1 MSKLNIFKQEW
12 IDMVFEGRNKKY
24 GAYQLRSENPK
35 TTVKAV
41 IIGIV
46 LFSLAVASPLISK
59 WFGDKLGTAKKE
71 ESIDKVIE
79 VVDLPPPPAEELPP
93 PPPPPPVEEVQAPK
107 SVVEEVKFKPL
118 EVKKKE
124 EVVEEPPKT
133 EQFKEA
139 DPSSRN
145 AEKSPTGDI
154 VIGAPAGDLDKG
166 VEPEDNAVYNTAGLQ
181 VQPEYPGGMDSFY
194 NYVKNNFNPPEVDRD
209 MTVKVFVQFVIE
221 KDGSMTN
228 IKVLRDPGYG
238 MGKEAIR
245 VLKSMKKKWQ
255 PGVQN
260 GKNVRASFT
269 LPITMN
275 LKS

>member
-1 MSKLNIFKQEW
+1 MSKLNIFDKQW
-12 IDMVFEGRNKKY
+12 IDLVFEGRNKQY
-24 GAYQLRSENPK
+24 GAYKLRSENPK
-35 TTVKAV
+35 TTVRAL
-41 IIGIV
+41 IIGSL
-46 LFSLAVASPLISK
+46 LFVFLISLPK
-59 WFGDKLGTAKKE
+59 IYGAFDKLVGKKDAE
-71 ESIDKVIE
+71 KIDKVIE
-79 VVDLPPPPAEELPP
+79 VVDLPPPPVEDVPP
-93 PPPPPPVEEVQAPK
+93 PPPPPPVEQKQAPK

-124 EVVEEPPKT
+124 EVVEEPPRT
-133 EQFKEA
+133 EQFEKA

-145 AEKSPTGDI
+145 AEASPTGEI
-154 VIGAPAGDLDKG
+154 NIGTPSGDLDKG
-166 VEPEDNAVYNTAGLQ
+166 VEPEDNNVYNTAGLQ

-194 NYVKNNFNPPEVDRD
+194 AYVRNNFNPPEVDRD